1 MRIGA
6 SNPDRNVKKF
16 CEKQFGLKR
25 YILMAAGTG
34 LGSKGI
40 GSRGLKRLVILIC

>member
-16 CEKQFGLKR
+16 CEKQFVLKR
-25 YILMAAGTG
+25 YLWQLAQVWAVKALEAAA
-34 LGSKGI
+34 
-40 GSRGLKRLVILIC
+40 